1 MVDDILKKTNIPP
14 NDNELQYRKDWKEF
28 KQKTEELNSNVQ
40 KTVKR
45 LRKIADRLDEAWW
58 EYKMQYA
65 VASSACIIGGI
76 IRQRT
81 GSVIALGFVI
91 AGAVLSVRASSIKD
105 AKDFEDNKVAGK
117 LLEGTNDF
125 FIREWSVKRENAQ
138 MINIYQ
144 RVKFRKVANWQDCMI
159 LREFIF
165 AMRDSMAKEEETF
178 LKKAKLVT
186 KATFQ
191 NGAKGAAKAGAQIAD
206 DAVQAGAKISIQE
219 VANNGAQF
227 ADDVAEAGCKTVENS
242 LNRFIASLNTVF
254 LVLDAIDLSFT
265 IKDLVQNGGS
275 DAAKVLRKIAS
286 EIEDAL
292 LQ

>member
-138 MINIYQ
+138 MINICQ
-144 RVKFRKVANWQDCMI
+144 HVKLANWQDFTI
-159 LREFIF
+159 LREFII
-165 AMRDSMAKEEETF
+165 AMGDPMAKEVETF

-191 NGAKGAAKAGAQIAD
+191 TGAKGAAKAGAQVAD

-265 IKDLVQNGGS
+265 IMDLVQNGGS
-275 DAAKVLRKIAS
+275 DAAKDLRKIAS
-286 EIEDAL
+286 EIEDNF

>member
-91 AGAVLSVRASSIKD
+91 AGAVVSVRASSIKD
-105 AKDFEDNKVAGK
+105 AKDFEDTKVAGK
-117 LLEGTNDF
+117 LLEETKNL
-125 FIREWSVKRENAQ
+125 FINVSKMNHEWLEYER
-138 MINIYQ
+138 MIYIYQ
-144 RVKFRKVANWQDCMI
+144 HAKFHKAANRQVLTV

-165 AMRDSMAKEEETF
+165 AMGVSTAKEAVTF
-178 LKKAKLVT
+178 LKKAKL
-186 KATFQ
+186 
-191 NGAKGAAKAGAQIAD
+191 AASSC
-206 DAVQAGAKISIQE
+206 KI
-219 VANNGAQF
+219 
-227 ADDVAEAGCKTVENS
+227 KM
-242 LNRFIASLNTVF
+242 
-254 LVLDAIDLSFT
+254 
-265 IKDLVQNGGS
+265 
-275 DAAKVLRKIAS
+275 
-286 EIEDAL
+286 
-292 LQ
+292 